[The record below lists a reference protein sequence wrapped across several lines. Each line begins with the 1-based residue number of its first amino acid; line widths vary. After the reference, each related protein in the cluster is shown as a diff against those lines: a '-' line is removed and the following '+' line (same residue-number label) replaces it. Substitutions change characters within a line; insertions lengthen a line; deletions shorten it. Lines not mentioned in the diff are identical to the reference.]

1 MPGAT
6 ALRRG
11 ALDFVVGVWF
21 WAHPCVAGPFLG
33 RSSIWPLRLPGWR
46 PRTQRSLACQRRG
59 GQRRTN
65 ISFARSGSGALV
77 SAGFS
82 TLASLV
88 CPARSFFLALPPSS
102 RLSLIPFQPTA
113 PQDTKKATP
122 FEAACCQGCRS
133 HHRRVVAAGNLG
145 CAACLVIQVGF
156 GQGRFGGIVAGKP
169 PSPCVKGPDSAE
181 ELPKDLRDLGSEE
194 EEA

>member
-1 MPGAT
+1 VRQNKP
-6 ALRRG
+6 LP
-11 ALDFVVGVWF
+11 VGVR
-21 WAHPCVAGPFLG
+21 HPDGPFLG

-88 CPARSFFLALPPSS
+88 CPARNLLSSSAFLLLLDPISTAPPVGSSPWGCVPGGRPHGSVGRRKRGNMDEPPSS
-102 RLSLIPFQPTA
+102 RS
-113 PQDTKKATP
+113 
-122 FEAACCQGCRS
+122 
-133 HHRRVVAAGNLG
+133 
-145 CAACLVIQVGF
+145 
-156 GQGRFGGIVAGKP
+156 GQRI
-169 PSPCVKGPDSAE
+169 SAE
-181 ELPKDLRDLGSEE
+181 EESECVGTKLGRVEE
-194 EEA
+194 ETEEEDQREGEQPQSDGPKHLDPLLKAL